1 MAFTLIKNGRVL
13 DPETGFDKVA
23 DIVIENDKI
32 LAIEEDLSLEMF
44 GDNIEE
50 DDSSNVQFDAN
61 GCFVMPAFIDLHV
74 HFRDPGQEEKETIR
88 TGSRAAAR
96 GGYSTVC
103 MMPNTKPCI
112 DSVETITDVIDKVR
126 NETYV
131 KALPLA
137 AMTANQDGDYIT
149 DVASLKANGAIAMS
163 EDGKSVMNTRVARQA
178 FKLAADNDMPV
189 FDHCEDIGLRKRG
202 VMNAG
207 PRAKELGLYGILNA
221 VEDTITARDIILAKD
236 TGCHLHLCHVSTVG
250 VVKMLDFAKKEGIH
264 ITAEV
269 TPHHLILTD
278 EDVDRTDSDFKMN
291 PPLRSREDREALI
304 KALADGTIDC
314 IATDHAPHTEEEKS
328 AGFKEAPFGITG
340 LETAAPLIYTEL
352 VEKGVL
358 TPLQMAEKMS
368 YNPARILRFEKA
380 GRLQVGAYADVT
392 IFDPQA
398 EYEID
403 SSKFFSKGKN
413 TPFEGWHVKGSV
425 RATFIDG
432 RLVYS
437 NHNGHEVLIE
447 KG

>member
-13 DPETGFDKVA
+13 DPETGMDKVA
-23 DIVIENDKI
+23 DIVVENDKI
-32 LAIEEDLSLEMF
+32 AAIGENLTLEMF
-44 GDNIEE
+44 CDNIEE
-50 DDSSNVQFDAN
+50 DDSSNVQVDAS
-61 GCFVMPAFIDLHV
+61 GCLVMPSFIDLHV
-74 HFRDPGQEEKETIR
+74 HFREPGQEKKETIR
-88 TGSRAAAR
+88 TGARAAAR

-103 MMPNTKPCI
+103 MMPNTRPCI
-112 DSVETITDVIDKVR
+112 DSVETLTDVIEKVQ

-178 FKLAADNDMPV
+178 FKLAADNDISV
-189 FDHCEDIGLRKRG
+189 YDHCEDIGLRKRG

-207 PRAKELGLYGILNA
+207 PRAKELGLYGILNS

-236 TGCHLHLCHVSTVG
+236 TGCHLHLCHISTEG
-250 VVKMLDFAKKEGIH
+250 VVKMLEFAKKEGLNV
-264 ITAEV
+264 TAEV

-278 EDVDRTDSDFKMN
+278 EDIDGTDSDFKMN
-291 PPLRSREDREALI
+291 PPLRSRKDRDALI
-304 KALADGTIDC
+304 KALADGIIDC
-314 IATDHAPHTEEEKS
+314 IATDHAPHTEEEKQ
-328 AGFKEAPFGITG
+328 AGFKDAPFGITG

-352 VEKGVL
+352 VEKGIL

-368 YNPARILRFEKA
+368 YNPAKILKFEKA
-380 GRLQVGAYADVT
+380 GRLQVGATADITV
-392 IFDPQA
+392 FDPNV
-398 EYEID
+398 EYAID
-403 SSKFFSKGKN
+403 STKFFSKGKN
-413 TPFEGWHVKGSV
+413 TPFEGKTVKGTI
-425 RATFIDG
+425 RTTMIDG
-432 RLVYS
+432 RIVYS